1 MPDYQYSARDLSGKI
16 VSGTLA
22 ATSEQELLSL
32 LAAKSLFPTQV
43 RQQTGHAATTRIG
56 GRRISGR
63 TLSVVYGQLA
73 DLLHS
78 GVPLM
83 RSLEV
88 LEDQS
93 SQPALKAVLA
103 DVRQQVSEG
112 SRLADAMRRHP
123 KAFNELAVS
132 MVRAGEEGG
141 FLEDVLKRI
150 AQFTEHSEDMK
161 SRVTGAMAYPAFLMI
176 MCVGV
181 VTWLMVYLVPK
192 FDPIFSRLREL
203 GRLPGP
209 TVVLL
214 GISGFVQSYGLWLLL
229 GLAVA
234 GWLLRGYLRSKAG
247 LLAIDTWRLKLKG
260 MGPVVRNLAISRF
273 CRMLGT
279 LLKNGVPILQS
290 LRIAK
295 DATGNRVLGQAI
307 SAAADNVSS
316 GKSLARPLAASG
328 HFPREV
334 VEMIAVGEEANNLE
348 QVLINVADNMEQ
360 RTMRDLDLAVR
371 MIEPLMLLVMGAI
384 ITFIMLA
391 LLMPVFQGSDALG

>member
-1 MPDYQYSARDLSGKI
+1 MAEYAYIARELSGRE
-16 VSGTLA
+16 VVGTLTA
-22 ATSEQELLSL
+22 NSEQEVLSN
-32 LAAKSLFPTQV
+32 LAGKSLFPTKVTLQGSTQSV
-43 RQQTGHAATTRIG
+43 TKTGG
-56 GRRISGR
+56 KRISGR
-63 TLSVVYGQLA
+63 KLATVYAQLA

-93 SQPALKAVLA
+93 SIPALRAILS
-103 DVRQQVSEG
+103 DVKQQVGEG

-123 KAFNELAVS
+123 RAFNELSVS

-141 FLEDVLKRI
+141 FLEDVLKRV
-150 AQFTEHSEDMK
+150 AQFTEHTEDMK
-161 SRVTGAMAYPAFLMI
+161 SRVTGAMAYPAFLMV
-176 MCVGV
+176 MCIGV
-181 VTWLMVYLVPK
+181 VIWLMTYLVPK
-192 FDPIFSRLREL
+192 FDPIFSRLREQN
-203 GRLPGP
+203 RLPAP
-209 TVVLL
+209 TVILL
-214 GISGFVQSYGLWLLL
+214 AFSDSMQSYGLWVVGGLALL
-229 GLAVA
+229 GYFA
-234 GWLLRGYLRSKAG
+234 RSWATSEEGRYK
-247 LLAIDTWRLKLKG
+247 IDSWRLKIKG

-295 DATGNRVLGQAI
+295 DATGNRVLGVAI

-316 GKSLARPLAASG
+316 GKSLARPLGASG

-348 QVLINVADNMEQ
+348 QVLINVADNMES

-371 MIEPLMLLVMGAI
+371 MIEPIMLLVMGAI